1 MSRLIDADKLK
12 QHYAWWEG
20 GSREMTMDEAKRNFD
35 TIIDVQPIVDIDAI
49 TESHEKIGY
58 DKGLRDGYAQATVD
72 AVPTEFHDKCMQI
85 EIEKRFELELKEKHG
100 HWINHFDDLFPED
113 SSVECSVCHEYE
125 GIMAND
131 NYCPNCGAKMDEVE
145 DAEEE

>member
-1 MSRLIDADKLK
+1 MPISKELIEVSKLP
-12 QHYAWWEG
+12 W
-20 GSREMTMDEAKRNFD
+20 F
-35 TIIDVQPIVDIDAI
+35 PILMK
-49 TESHEKIGY
+49 ELGY
-58 DKGLRDGYAQATVD
+58 EPMR
-72 AVPTEFHDKCMQI
+72 
-85 EIEKRFELELKEKHG
+85 HG

-145 DAEEE
+145 DV

>member
-1 MSRLIDADKLK
+1 MRLIDAERIV
-12 QHYAWWEG
+12 YSW
-20 GSREMTMDEAKRNFD
+20 
-35 TIIDVQPIVDIDAI
+35 IIDKDGEEHDGITLQSIID
-49 TESHEKIGY
+49 KMP
-58 DKGLRDGYAQATVD
+58 TVD
-72 AVPTEFHDKCMQI
+72 AEPI
-85 EIEKRFELELKEKHG
+85 KHG

-145 DAEEE
+145 DGS